1 MVKQGLLKAITKFIK
16 FKKELIYLTIGLA
29 LLLALLLALY
39 IVLFNKPILENVEN
53 IKKLELTL
61 MKPPTDSSANMAFI
75 SLYNDIKTNYSS
87 NTNIIFEEKM
97 CSGTT
102 LDDFLKTCTEGN
114 LTYDKFLQAKV
125 PTWKTNC
132 PALVLTLVNSSM
144 ANTGSGRTYINEL
157 GFETNKNSITL
168 TIAKEVIDKAIRDY
182 IPPAP
187 LPPPP
192 PAPPP
197 SLPPQP
203 PPVETPVP
211 VPGPA
216 PTNPIPP
223 NPVPSNPPTPVP
235 PSQGPTQGPPVPASQ
250 NSQGYTTTTT
260 TTTTA
265 GR

>member
-16 FKKELIYLTIGLA
+16 FKKELIYLIIGLA
-29 LLLALLLALY
+29 LLLALFILLFS
-39 IVLFNKPILENVEN
+39 IFNKPILENVEN

-114 LTYDKFLQAKV
+114 LTYEKFLQAKV

-132 PALVLTLVNSSM
+132 PALILTLVNSSM

-168 TIAKEVIDKAIRDY
+168 AIAKEVIDKAIIVY

-192 PAPPP
+192 P
-197 SLPPQP
+197 
-203 PPVETPVP
+203 PVGTP

-223 NPVPSNPPTPVP
+223 NPVPSNPPTQVP
-235 PSQGPTQGPPVPASQ
+235 PSQGPIQGPPVPTGQTSLG
-250 NSQGYTTTTT
+250 SSPYITTTTT
-260 TTTTA
+260 TTTRNNA
-265 GR
+265 

>member
-1 MVKQGLLKAITKFIK
+1 MVKQGLLKAITK

-29 LLLALLLALY
+29 LLLALA

-61 MKPPTDSSANMAFI
+61 MKPPTDSSANNAFI

-114 LTYDKFLQAKV
+114 LTYTKFLQAKV

-132 PALVLTLVNSSM
+132 PALILTLVNSSM
-144 ANTGSGRTYINEL
+144 ANTESGRTYINEL

-197 SLPPQP
+197 PPPPPP
-203 PPVETPVP
+203 PPVGTP

-216 PTNPIPP
+216 PTTPIPP
-223 NPVPSNPPTPVP
+223 NPVPSNPPNPVT
-235 PSQGPTQGPPVPASQ
+235 PSQGPIQGPPVPASQ

-260 TTTTA
+260 TTTTN